1 LNVTVTDRAN
11 RVRSFVAVPR
21 LDPGTE
27 GPVQASDKE
36 AVKGIYDYCN
46 ARLLDSLETDGHR
59 RFWYVRCVHA

>member
-1 LNVTVTDRAN
+1 MAL
-11 RVRSFVAVPR
+11 PR

-59 RFWYVRCVHA
+59 RFWYVWLRTLIFPWLKMNEWP